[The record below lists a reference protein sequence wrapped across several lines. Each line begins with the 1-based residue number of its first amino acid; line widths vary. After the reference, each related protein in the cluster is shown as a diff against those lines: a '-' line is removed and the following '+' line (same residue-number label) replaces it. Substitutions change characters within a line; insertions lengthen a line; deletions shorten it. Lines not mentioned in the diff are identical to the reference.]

1 MTRSGDR
8 RDASVAE
15 DKCMTRSLATI
26 ALMGFALLGAT
37 GCGSAASNSSAP
49 SSSAAPTTPAPAPP
63 AHPVALVKTI
73 LPTTAPDTTY
83 LKTEMESLH
92 DQFAPSTAPKKYA
105 TALNAEA
112 RRSWLASGHSLFQLT
127 ASRVV
132 EEVDVNLFKTT
143 ADATR
148 IWNLERKMAT
158 IREPH
163 SQRVTEHTPTGAQ
176 TGSIYSCSAAHGY
189 SGCTLA
195 WRQDATISFVLI
207 LGKGPSA
214 LNPGVAERL
223 VPRLLPLQLQ
233 VAQNILANC
242 DMSDGVLKQA
252 A

>member
-1 MTRSGDR
+1 
-8 RDASVAE
+8 
-15 DKCMTRSLATI
+15 MTRSLAAI
-26 ALMGFALLGAT
+26 ALMGFALFGVT
-37 GCGSAASNSSAP
+37 GCGSAASTSSAP
-49 SSSAAPTTPAPAPP
+49 SSSAAPATPAPVPP
-63 AHPVALVKTI
+63 AHPVALVRTI
-73 LPTTAPDTTY
+73 LPTAAPDTTY

-92 DQFAPSTAPKKYA
+92 DQFGPSWAPARYT
-105 TALNAEA
+105 TALNTEA

-148 IWNLERKMAT
+148 MWNLERKMAT
-158 IREPH
+158 LREPH
-163 SQRVTEHTPTGAQ
+163 SRRVTEHTPAAAQ
-176 TGSIYSCSAAHGY
+176 TGSIYSCSAVHGY
-189 SGCTLA
+189 SGCTIG
-195 WRQDATISFVLI
+195 WRQGATISFVLI

-223 VPRLLPLQLQ
+223 VPHLLPLQHQ
-233 VAQNILANC
+233 VAQSILANC

>member
-1 MTRSGDR
+1 MTR
-8 RDASVAE
+8 
-15 DKCMTRSLATI
+15 LFATI
-26 ALMGFALLGAT
+26 AYMGLALLGVT

-49 SSSAAPTTPAPAPP
+49 SSSAAPTPRAPAPP

-73 LPTTAPDTTY
+73 LPTAAPDTRY

-92 DQFAPSTAPKKYA
+92 DQFAPSSVPTRYA

-127 ASRVV
+127 ATRVA

-158 IREPH
+158 LREPH
-163 SQRVTEHTPTGAQ
+163 SRRVTEHTPTGAQ

-195 WRQDATISFVLI
+195 WRQGATISYVLI

-214 LNPGVAERL
+214 LNPGVAQRL

-233 VAQNILANC
+233 VAENILANC

>member
-1 MTRSGDR
+1 
-8 RDASVAE
+8 
-15 DKCMTRSLATI
+15 
-26 ALMGFALLGAT
+26 MGIALLGVT
-37 GCGSAASNSSAP
+37 GCGSAASNPSAP
-49 SSSAAPTTPAPAPP
+49 SSSAAPVARAPGPP
-63 AHPVALVKTI
+63 THPVALVKTI
-73 LPTTAPDTTY
+73 LPPAAPDTRY

-92 DQFAPSTAPKKYA
+92 DQFGPSWAPPRYT

-132 EEVDVNLFKTT
+132 EEVDVNLFRTT

-148 IWNLERKMAT
+148 IWNLERKLAT

-163 SQRVTEHTPTGAQ
+163 SRRVTEPTPTGAQ

-195 WRQDATISFVLI
+195 WRQGATISYVLI

-214 LNPGVAERL
+214 LNPGVAEGL
-223 VPRLLPLQLQ
+223 VPRVLPLQLQ
-233 VAQNILANC
+233 VAKHILANC